1 MNEQDK
7 NGDELSMDEARK
19 RLALALLAMYDIE
32 GAEALARQDN
42 VPFDRE
48 LALKQIE
55 AMLGKEEA
63 DATRFRWSPEAEEES
78 YQRSRKG
85 IEIGMRLAAMDRML
99 AKFTKIWKWSA
110 EQLAEMLSPMGG
122 GAWAATPALAGRS
135 ANLADNAGEAPL
147 VTPVIDSE
155 NEKLFITLHFAQG
168 VPTIPRSK
176 DSIHLYIDGTPI
188 ENFSVAVIEGQG
200 ETSLDLEGP
209 LDVTYAERHSRMGCE
224 VHCNPHD
231 LNEMAVVL
239 TTGVEE
245 SGNVS
250 EQAEPHPLNVTP
262 LRHEART
269 PYRIIT
275 SHEPRRLAASTEV
288 ESVDDAAPVPQYEL
302 EVGEHTYVF
311 LEDEDCV
318 MYLRGHLDE
327 EVTHITFGPE
337 AFALDPVG
345 GHAELY
351 VIRGLGLG
359 DLDEYLDR
367 MTEESAGWAIRFIRM
382 TS

>member
-7 NGDELSMDEARK
+7 NGSELNMDEVNK
-19 RLALALLAMYDIE
+19 RLALALLARYDIE
-32 GAEALARQDN
+32 GAEAVARQN
-42 VPFDRE
+42 NLPFDRE

-55 AMLGKEEA
+55 VMLGKEEA
-63 DATRFRWSPEAEEES
+63 DAARYRWSPQAEEKS
-78 YQRSRKG
+78 YGHFTKG

-99 AKFTKIWKWSA
+99 ARFTKIWKWSA
-110 EQLAEMLSPMGG
+110 EQLAEILSPVGG
-122 GAWAATPALAGRS
+122 EGWAATPVLARRS
-135 ANLADNAGEAPL
+135 ADLADNASEAPL
-147 VTPVIDSE
+147 VTPVIDAE
-155 NEKLFITLHFAQG
+155 NEKLFITLHFAHG
-168 VPTIPRSK
+168 VPTIPRLK

-188 ENFSVAVIEGQG
+188 ENFSVAVIEGRG
-200 ETSLDLEGP
+200 ETSLDLEVP
-209 LDVTYAERHSRMGCE
+209 LDATYAERHSRMGCE
-224 VHCNPHD
+224 VHCNPDD

-245 SGNVS
+245 SGNMP
-250 EQAEPHPLNVTP
+250 EEAKPRPLNVTP
-262 LRHEART
+262 LRPEART

-275 SHEPRRLAASTEV
+275 SHEPLRLAAATEI
-288 ESVDDAAPVPQYEL
+288 EGVDNAGPVPQYEL
-302 EVGEHTYVF
+302 EVGEQTYVF

-367 MTEESAGWAIRFIRM
+367 MTEEPAGWAIQFVRM